1 MEGLPTCANCLSIA
15 RDAKTMG
22 IDVDGPQN
30 DKGLYGLIPLHK
42 VSSISNDYIIDWRAF
57 SDKFAQKRFGFM
69 SQVSP
74 DGKFVVTSIE
84 VPGGLEKIDAPA
96 TEFYRLFDISAQLAD
111 KKQFD
116 AAVLAWNNALV
127 LAPGDPRGH
136 HNLDTLAD
144 AGGSMKPCRS
154 SKSRL
159 SSIPSDAA
167 GANLGNALAAT
178 GGHLEE
184 AIQQLNQGIELQLES
199 ASAQNGLGVALAR
212 AGRLEDAV
220 VQMDKAVAW
229 RRRRSTTGITSHA
242 CWLRT
247 TAVRARLFSS
257 RKQRGFGMREPAIL
271 EMLAATYS
279 DTGCNSRRC
288 EHGTS
293 SAGFGDQAA
302 RR

>member
-116 AAVLAWNNALV
+116 AAVLAWNKALV
-127 LAPGDPRGH
+127 LAPGDPRRH
-136 HNLDTLAD
+136 NNLDSALAE
-144 AGGSMKPCRS
+144 AGRVDEALPEFEESVELNPD
-154 SKSRL
+154 
-159 SSIPSDAA
+159 SDAA
-167 GANLGNALAAT
+167 GVNLGLALAAK
-178 GGHLEE
+178 GGHLEQ
-184 AIQQLNQGIELQLES
+184 AIQQLNKGLELQHS

-212 AGRLEDAV
+212 AGRLEDAMV
-220 VQMDKAVAW
+220 H
-229 RRRRSTTGITSHA
+229 TGQGGCPSA
-242 CWLRT
+242 
-247 TAVRARLFSS
+247 AGGRL
-257 RKQRGFGMREPAIL
+257 PV
-271 EMLAATYS
+271 
-279 DTGCNSRRC
+279 
-288 EHGTS
+288 
-293 SAGFGDQAA
+293 
-302 RR
+302 